1 MALPARTLQTNQ
13 REKPRD
19 VPRDVPLAYPAE
31 CPALVTHDD
40 VVHAYT
46 VLFLPAF
53 AAGNV
58 VTALHITTNN
68 GKTWP
73 TVRHKKPSLAYV
85 GKALIAHLNAGQEGE
100 PWPLDGEGKIHA
112 IGVRFSKNELT
123 CIMNVDLDGRTNA
136 REFVRAMAENGV
148 RGLLTSSSGKPRKY
162 RFLVFLDRWYTV
174 GEMHELA
181 KKLCESLGFK
191 VEKGAVEI
199 FPSTIN
205 GRQPCGY
212 GALTV
217 YDLTNLDD
225 GIELTLPAFLSTV
238 HALPRVEL
246 ARIVDE
252 LKVSAGQNE
261 RICAEL
267 WSEFEHENAAN
278 ETRVECAER
287 PLERSRLRGKT
298 RVPKDV
304 LRWEKHGVEPGE
316 RQRALLALAM
326 HAWFQKKNEQET
338 AKWLARWVRQ
348 GGLRRSNLM
357 HERRDAIG
365 YQIADLPRIV
375 QGIFAI
381 CETFTVQTINAP
393 PANLSAADVLLLNA
407 DVERVIATKKW
418 TRACVERFAW
428 KTLPRYK
435 GAYVAGKNDDKGR
448 PIVRMHW
455 KLWRDAVTKHADY
468 VGLRE
473 ALGWF
478 VPVTDYLPQRIAKAR
493 YDDESKAYAT
503 TWAFVPNLTS
513 DAPKQALG
521 SSWSVMVMRA
531 RRLTRKAEMKV
542 QALEFVRESPPNGA
556 A

>member
-1 MALPARTLQTNQ
+1 MASPARKIRQDE

-19 VPRDVPLAYPAE
+19 LSRDFALPYPVE
-31 CPALVTHDD
+31 CPALVTPGD
-40 VVHAYT
+40 VVRAWS
-46 VLFLPAF
+46 VLFFPAF

-58 VTALHITTNN
+58 VTALHVTTDN

-73 TVRHKKPSLAYV
+73 TVRYEKPSIAYV
-85 GKALIAHLNAGQEGE
+85 GKALIAHLNAGETGQ
-100 PWPLDGEGKIHA
+100 PWPLDGEGSIHA
-112 IGVRFSKNELT
+112 IGVRFAKDEPT
-123 CIMNVDLDGRTNA
+123 CIMNVDLDGRTHPI
-136 REFVRAMAENGV
+136 EFVRSMAESGV
-148 RGLLTSSSGKPRKY
+148 CGLLTSSSGKPNKY
-162 RFLVFLDRWYTV
+162 RYLVFLDRWYTI
-174 GEMHELA
+174 GEMQELA
-181 KKLCESLGFK
+181 KNLCERLGFK

-199 FPSTIN
+199 FPSAVN
-205 GRQPCGY
+205 SRLPCGY

-217 YDLTNLDD
+217 YDPTSLDD
-225 GIELTLPAFLSTV
+225 GVALTLPAFLRTF
-238 HALPRVEL
+238 HALPRVGL

-252 LKVSAGQNE
+252 VQFSSEHLEG
-261 RICAEL
+261 IC
-267 WSEFEHENAAN
+267 SEFWGEFEYENAAN
-278 ETRVECAER
+278 EVRVVRAEM
-287 PLERSRLRGKT
+287 PLEQSRLRGKT

-316 RQRALLALAM
+316 RQRALVALAM
-326 HAWFQKKNEQET
+326 HAWFQKKNEQKAVEWI
-338 AKWLARWVRQ
+338 AKWVRH
-348 GGLRRSNLM
+348 GIRRSNLM

-365 YQIADLPRIV
+365 YQIADLPRLV

-381 CETFTVQTINAP
+381 CETFTIKRVNAP
-393 PANLSAADVLLLNA
+393 PAHLSPDDVLRLNA
-407 DVERVIATKKW
+407 DVERVISLGKW

-468 VGLRE
+468 AGLRE

-478 VPVTDYLPQRIAKAR
+478 VPVTDYLPQRIARAR

-503 TWAFVPNLTS
+503 TWAFVPTLTS

-531 RRLTRKAEMKV
+531 RRLARKAEK
-542 QALEFVRESPPNGA
+542 
-556 A
+556 